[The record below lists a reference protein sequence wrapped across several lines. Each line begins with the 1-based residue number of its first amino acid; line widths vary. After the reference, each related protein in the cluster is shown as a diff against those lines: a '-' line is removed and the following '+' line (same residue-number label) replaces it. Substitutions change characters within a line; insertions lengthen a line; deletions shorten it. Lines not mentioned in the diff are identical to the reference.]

1 MRQLQQSS
9 GSGCRKYGI
18 LAFGVLWTAISCCT
32 LVPIIVAVGGTSF
45 AALANDP
52 VSGLITLLAGVGF
65 PLVFGGVF
73 VVIGLVFIVV
83 GLKPIVA
90 GTKVTRPEVAV
101 SNDSLRSG
109 DEFTLDYR
117 QTFKS
122 GTDVERITVQLILR
136 EWARYRRGTDTVTV
150 THDHVIQAFETPARR
165 FEGGETFSDRRRMV
179 IPRGA
184 MHTFQATRNKLLW
197 LVKVKVEIKSWP
209 DFEEEYSITVLPE
222 MA

>member
-1 MRQLQQSS
+1 MQKLQQSPAGAIS
-9 GSGCRKYGI
+9 KYI
-18 LAFGVLWTAISCCT
+18 LLIFGVLWTGISCCVT
-32 LVPIIVAVGGTSF
+32 IPIAVGIGSSVTSF
-45 AALANDP
+45 NNDP
-52 VSGLITLLAGVGF
+52 VSALMSVGF
-65 PLVFGGVF
+65 PLVFTGCF
-73 VVIGLVFIVV
+73 VVIGLAFIVA
-83 GLKPIVA
+83 GIRPIIA
-90 GTKVTRPEVAV
+90 GTKVSKPEVAV
-101 SNDSLRSG
+101 SNSTLRSG
-109 DEFTLDYR
+109 EDFTLDYQ

-122 GTDVERITVQLILR
+122 GTDVERITIQLILR

-197 LVKVKVEIKSWP
+197 LVKVKVEIKGWP